1 MHTPVLRLLLT
12 AASVL
17 ALVTTL
23 VVAQSPK
30 PLQIYAAV
38 ADANGAPARS
48 LDTTDIRVM
57 EDGVGATVTKVER
70 LDWPVKLQVLVDN
83 GLGLG
88 GGGIEPLKAGVEG
101 LIAALALPEYLD
113 VTLVTTAPQPRFLVR
128 AATNR
133 SSMLQGLAL
142 LGPDTRT
149 GQFVDSL
156 YEATERIERDE
167 TDFFPVIVSVATTS
181 GDRRMKESDVQR
193 IMARLVARATVV
205 HVVLY
210 TGGPQ
215 NVSQAGL
222 IQGAA
227 YAGTNQYRVG
237 TAVARQSGGT
247 YESINNPTRLESLL
261 PAIGENVAASVERFR
276 QQFRI
281 TAERP
286 SRATGPV
293 GTVTVRA
300 TSPYATTGLSFDGPV
315 R

>member
-1 MHTPVLRLLLT
+1 MMRQLL
-12 AASVL
+12 AGSCL
-17 ALVTTL
+17 ALITSV

-30 PLQIYAAV
+30 PLQIYAQV
-38 ADANGAPARS
+38 VDGNGAAPRS
-48 LDTTDIRVM
+48 LDISDVRVM
-57 EDGVGATVTKVER
+57 EDGRDATVTKVDK

-88 GGGIEPLKAGVEG
+88 GGGIAPLTNGVEG

-133 SSMLQGLAL
+133 SSMMQGLAL
-142 LGPDTRT
+142 LSPDTHA

-167 TDFFPVIVSVATTS
+167 TDYFPVIVSVATTS

-193 IMARLVARATVV
+193 IMGRLAARATVV

-215 NVSQAGL
+215 GASQAAVA
-222 IQGAA
+222 QGSPF
-227 YAGTNQYRVG
+227 AGANQFRVG
-237 TAVARQSGGT
+237 TAVAKYSGGT
-247 YESINNPTRLESLL
+247 YESINNPTRLETLL
-261 PAIGENVAASVERFR
+261 PAIGENVAASVERAR

-281 TAERP
+281 TAGRP
-286 SRATGPV
+286 SGATGAV
-293 GTVTVRA
+293 GKVTVRA
-300 TSPYATTGLSFDGPV
+300 TPPYATTGLSFDGPV